1 MHSLFNTLNFE
12 IIYHKTRKMKK
23 TILFVAVATMFIA
36 GAIFTG
42 CQSQAE
48 KRESAQDKVQDA
60 KDDLRDVQKDANI
73 EAQKVAT
80 AEEWKTFR
88 SESEVKISDLEN
100 RIAELKVKMKKQGTA
115 LDAQYEKRI
124 DTLEQKI
131 RELKN
136 RMENYEKS
144 QSDWEKF
151 KREFNHDMDELGQA
165 FKDLMVDN
173 KQ

>member
-1 MHSLFNTLNFE
+1 LVTTNNK
-12 IIYHKTRKMKK
+12 IKKMKK
-23 TILFVAVATMFIA
+23 TILTVAIATMLFI

-48 KRESAQDKVQDA
+48 KRESARDKLQD
-60 KDDLRDVQKDANI
+60 
-73 EAQKVAT
+73 EAQKVAS
-80 AEEWKTFR
+80 AEEWKTFK
-88 SESEVKISDLEN
+88 SESEVKISDFEN
-100 RIAELKVKMKKQGTA
+100 RIAELKVKMKKPGKA

-131 RELKN
+131 RELKT

-165 FKDLMVDN
+165 LKDLTVDN
-173 KQ
+173 TQ